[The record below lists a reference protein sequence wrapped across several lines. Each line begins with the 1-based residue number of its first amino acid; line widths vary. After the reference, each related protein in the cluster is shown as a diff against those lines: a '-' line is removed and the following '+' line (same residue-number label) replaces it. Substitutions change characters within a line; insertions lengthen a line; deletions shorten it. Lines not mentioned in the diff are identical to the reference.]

1 VNTFKRWA
9 PIAVALCL
17 LGTAVRLVSAQG
29 ANGISSPRDNAEVS
43 GQVVIQGTA
52 TDPQFLR
59 YELAFFKEFD
69 PLGDWVVFYTGDRP
83 VVNGVLATW
92 DTTVGRDAGTPFYPD
107 GTYRLRLRV
116 VHQDGNYGEYYVLGL
131 SLANEEPTPV
141 PAETPGPGGEATASA
156 VPTSALL
163 IPTELPTLTPFPTA
177 TPRPT
182 AIPGAAAGEDQGPPA
197 GESRP
202 LLSIEGEFD
211 AARIRGGLLT
221 GIKLAILFFVLLAAY
236 VLLRTGLRFVLTRA
250 GGSDLP
256 GRLRDWLDR

>member
-1 VNTFKRWA
+1 VNTIRRWA
-9 PIAVALCL
+9 PFALALCL
-17 LGTAVRLVSAQG
+17 LASAAGLVSAQDP
-29 ANGISSPRDNAEVS
+29 NGISSPRDNAEVS

-116 VHQDGNYGEYYVLGL
+116 VHQDGNYGEYYILGL
-131 SLANEEPTPV
+131 SLANEEPTPESTET
-141 PAETPGPGGEATASA
+141 AEPGGEATVSP
-156 VPTSALL
+156 VPTSAIL

-182 AIPGAAAGEDQGPPA
+182 AVAGSTGEEEGGPPSA
-197 GESRP
+197 EPRP
-202 LLSIEGEFD
+202 LLRIEGEFD
-211 AARIRGGLLT
+211 AARIRGGLAT
-221 GIKLAILFFVLLAAY
+221 GIKLAVAFFALLAAY
-236 VLLRTGLRFVLTRA
+236 ILLRTGLRFFLTRA
-250 GGSDLP
+250 GTLDLP
-256 GRLRDWLDR
+256 DRLRDWLDR